1 MCRLSV
7 TSMAYGKLDP
17 DEFASIQGIA
27 RNAFFHPERLAGFLH
42 DFLAP
47 MVNATPNP
55 GHFAIADLA
64 KRKEISVITQNVDG
78 LHQRSDRQLA

>member
-1 MCRLSV
+1 
-7 TSMAYGKLDP
+7 MAYGKLDP